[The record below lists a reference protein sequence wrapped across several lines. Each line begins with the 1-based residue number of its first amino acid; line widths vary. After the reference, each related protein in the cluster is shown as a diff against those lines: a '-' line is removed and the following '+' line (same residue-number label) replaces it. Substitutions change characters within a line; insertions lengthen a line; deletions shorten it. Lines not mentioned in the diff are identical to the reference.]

1 MRRFDEIRS
10 MKRISIGEIEQKS
23 DIMYASTHKEARK
36 NMKRIQAACLHQ
48 TIHFQLKEDV
58 EHDEAVR
65 MVQEEY
71 EHYKKQLEHR
81 HIRHKILGEQ
91 VQPDGSILIRI
102 AKQYVHH
109 SVGDYLD

>member
-1 MRRFDEIRS
+1 
-10 MKRISIGEIEQKS
+10 
-23 DIMYASTHKEARK
+23 
-36 NMKRIQAACLHQ
+36 MKRIQAACLQQ

-65 MVQEEY
+65 MVQAEY
-71 EHYKKQLEHR
+71 AHYRNQLEHR
-81 HIRHKILGEQ
+81 HIKHKVISEQ
-91 VQPDGSILIRI
+91 VQADGSILIRI